1 MTTLLEVADELY
13 GLPLGDFTPTRDARA
28 RELRAEDRDLAAA
41 VKALRK
47 PATAA
52 WVVDQLVRHEAEQV
66 TQVLTV
72 GEALREAQR
81 SMSAEEL
88 RALTRQRR
96 QVTAAVTTRARAVA
110 RARGLRVTEAVA
122 DQVEATLTA
131 AMVDAG
137 CAEAVRSGLLVA
149 PLSATGVGETDVA
162 AALAAPEAL
171 GFVATVRDDVTPADG
186 EADEDGA
193 DGARHRLHVVPD
205 PDAHLKAVAAA
216 DEALAA
222 AEEELATATDE
233 HVTAREEVAQ
243 LEARALQLQSEL
255 EELRRRLAETE
266 TAAEEV
272 EDELTEAE
280 EAAEEAGRTLTGA
293 TAQRDAARAAREAL
307 ESD

>member
-1 MTTLLEVADELY
+1 MTTLLEVADRLY

-28 RELRAEDRDLAAA
+28 RELRAEDRALAAA

-52 WVVDQLVRHEAEQV
+52 WVVNQLVRGETEQV
-66 TQVLTV
+66 DQLLAV

-81 SMSAEEL
+81 SMSADEL

-96 QVTAAVTTRARAVA
+96 QVTAAVVTRARAVA
-110 RARGLRVTEAVA
+110 RGLGLRVTEAVA

-131 AMVDAG
+131 AMVDAD
-137 CAEAVRSGLLVA
+137 CATAVRSGLLVA
-149 PLSATGVGETDVA
+149 PLASTGVGSTDVT

-171 GFVATVRDDVTPADG
+171 GFAASARDDEPDGSGPA
-186 EADEDGA
+186 AGA
-193 DGARHRLHVVPD
+193 DGRHGLHVVPD

-222 AEEELATATDE
+222 AEEQLVAATEEQATAR
-233 HVTAREEVAQ
+233 AEVEQ
-243 LEARALQLQSEL
+243 LEARGLQLQSEL

-272 EDELTEAE
+272 EDDLADAE
-280 EAAEEAGRTLTGA
+280 EAAEEAGRTA
-293 TAQRDAARAAREAL
+293 DAAAADRDAARAVRDAL
-307 ESD
+307 DAD

>member
-1 MTTLLEVADELY
+1 MTTLLEVADRLY

-28 RELRAEDRDLAAA
+28 RELRAEDRALATA

-52 WVVDQLVRHEAEQV
+52 WVVNQLVRGETEQV
-66 TQVLTV
+66 DQLLAV

-81 SMSAEEL
+81 AMSADEL

-110 RARGLRVTEAVA
+110 RGLGVKVTGAVG

-131 AMVDAG
+131 AMVDAD
-137 CAEAVRSGLLVA
+137 CAAAVRSGLLVA
-149 PLSATGVGETDVA
+149 PLASTGVGSTDVA

-171 GFVATVRDDVTPADG
+171 GFAASGR
-186 EADEDGA
+186 EDGPEI
-193 DGARHRLHVVPD
+193 DGAAGVEGRHGMHVVPD

-216 DEALAA
+216 DEALSEAEDQLVAA
-222 AEEELATATDE
+222 TEVEAA
-233 HVTAREEVAQ
+233 AREEVAQ
-243 LEARALQLQSEL
+243 LEARGLQLQSEL

-266 TAAEEV
+266 SAAEEA
-272 EDELTEAE
+272 EDELADAEETAE
-280 EAAEEAGRTLTGA
+280 EAARVTA
-293 TAQRDAARAAREAL
+293 TATADRDAAQAVRDAL
-307 ESD
+307 EED